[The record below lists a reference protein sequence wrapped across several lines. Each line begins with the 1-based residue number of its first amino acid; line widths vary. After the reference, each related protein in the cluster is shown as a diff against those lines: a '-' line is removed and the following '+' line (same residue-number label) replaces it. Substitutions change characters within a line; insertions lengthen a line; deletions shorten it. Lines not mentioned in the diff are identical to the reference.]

1 MCRCCLM
8 NKEDDM
14 HVSIYPRGSLKRY
27 FGYEK
32 ERALEVPEDLTVEA
46 LFKVIGF
53 EWESCTSFGFAA
65 VNGKRVCIN
74 APLKAGDVVKIYP
87 RISGG

>member
-1 MCRCCLM
+1 MR
-8 NKEDDM
+8 
-14 HVSIYPRGSLKRY
+14 VSIYPRGSLKKY
-27 FGYEK
+27 FVFEK
-32 ERALEVPEDLTVEA
+32 ERVLEVPENLTVEA

-87 RISGG
+87 RIAGG

>member
-1 MCRCCLM
+1 MR
-8 NKEDDM
+8 
-14 HVSIYPRGSLKRY
+14 VSIYPRGSLKKY
-27 FGYEK
+27 FGFEK
-32 ERALEVPEDLTVEA
+32 ERVLEVPENLTVEA

-87 RISGG
+87 RIAGG